1 MLGRHALALRP
12 LGVDIGLFLDKYRR
26 MNNVLIASEQLPPM
40 YGAPWLPDLAAL
52 VTKAVAMGV
61 LAGAPITDLGAATVQ
76 RLVQALQQHGIGAD
90 AGVALAPLTRP
101 DAQSAAAPLDAAT
114 HQHLLATLHRLHEA
128 LEASAA
134 PAVEWPAMRQVF
146 GDEPLTSLLGIAPS
160 SMRRYAGGE
169 RATPDEVANRLH
181 WLALVVADLAG
192 AYNHHGIRRW
202 FERPRVQLQGS
213 SPRQVLGDVWSP
225 DDIAAHQLRTLAS
238 ALTGAPALAP

>member
-1 MLGRHALALRP
+1 MT
-12 LGVDIGLFLDKYRR
+12 K
-26 MNNVLIASEQLPPM
+26 VLIASEPPPPI
-40 YGAPWLPDLAAL
+40 YGASWLPDLAAL

-101 DAQSAAAPLDAAT
+101 DAQAAAPLDAAT
-114 HQHLLATLHRLHEA
+114 HQHLRATLRRLHEA

-134 PAVEWPAMRQVF
+134 PAVEWPAMRLVF
-146 GDEPLTSLLGIAPS
+146 GDEPLTSLLGIAAS

-169 RATPDEVANRLH
+169 RATPDEVADRLH

-202 FERPRVQLQGS
+202 FERPRAQLQGR
-213 SPRQVLGDVWSP
+213 SPRQALGDAWSP
-225 DDIAAHQLRTLAS
+225 DNTAAHQLRMLAS
-238 ALTGAPALAP
+238 ALTGSPAPAP

>member
-1 MLGRHALALRP
+1 MSTALF
-12 LGVDIGLFLDKYRR
+12 V
-26 MNNVLIASEQLPPM
+26 SEPPPPI

-101 DAQSAAAPLDAAT
+101 DTQATPAPLDAAT
-114 HQHLLATLHRLHEA
+114 HQHLQATLQRLHEA

-134 PAVEWPAMRQVF
+134 PAVEWPAMRLVF

-169 RATPDEVANRLH
+169 RATPDEVADRLH

-202 FERPRVQLQGS
+202 FERPRAQLQGH
-213 SPRQVLGDVWSP
+213 SPRQMLRTAWSP
-225 DDIAAHQLRTLAS
+225 DDAAAYQLRTLAG
-238 ALTGAPALAP
+238 ALTGAPALAT